1 MMEKLLIIVQLL
13 KTNEQINKYDERD
26 IDGYKKLLNQS
37 KKIFDVGF
45 TKLADKPFT
54 SFFKMLGVVPSL
66 IILKSY
72 FTVSQ
77 LVNSYLKNKYL
88 RKAFS
93 IHPLLVGG
101 DPIPLHQFML

>member
-26 IDGYKKLLNQS
+26 IDGYKIIKPT

-54 SFFKMLGVVPSL
+54 SLFKMLGVV
-66 IILKSY
+66 
-72 FTVSQ
+72 
-77 LVNSYLKNKYL
+77 LV
-88 RKAFS
+88 
-93 IHPLLVGG
+93 
-101 DPIPLHQFML
+101 